1 MINFHLMGH
10 WRAGRLDQK
19 MNLVWPYPTNTNLM
33 DITFDLQW
41 RGVKV
46 ELRAENDLI
55 TSQLYCKLSY
65 QIIIIYVCANL
76 NLGEGVVLVLRLQI
90 RMEFSHTYQLLSSF
104 PLRPLR
110 LSFHCMFFSCQ
121 R

>member
-10 WRAGRLDQK
+10 WRACRLDQK
-19 MNLVWPYPTNTNLM
+19 MDLVWPYPTNTNLM

-55 TSQLYCKLSY
+55 TSQLYCKLIKLSNY
-65 QIIIIYVCANL
+65 YYIGMRKSQ
-76 NLGEGVVLVLRLQI
+76 LGGRG
-90 RMEFSHTYQLLSSF
+90 SLSA
-104 PLRPLR
+104 
-110 LSFHCMFFSCQ
+110 Q
-121 R
+121 TTN

>member
-10 WRAGRLDQK
+10 WRAGRLSQK
-19 MNLVWPYPTNTNLM
+19 MNLVWPYQTNTDLM

-76 NLGEGVVLVLRLQI
+76 NLGEGVV
-90 RMEFSHTYQLLSSF
+90 
-104 PLRPLR
+104 
-110 LSFHCMFFSCQ
+110 
-121 R
+121 

>member
-1 MINFHLMGH
+1 MGH

-65 QIIIIYVCANL
+65 QVIIIHMYV
-76 NLGEGVVLVLRLQI
+76 QI
-90 RMEFSHTYQLLSSF
+90 STWGRG
-104 PLRPLR
+104 
-110 LSFHCMFFSCQ
+110 
-121 R
+121 